1 VTKIR
6 TAGVYDI
13 PADQYHADCVEG
25 GSLSSSG
32 ARKLLP
38 PSCPALFKAWRDGQ
52 LVEEAEHFDV
62 GRAAHALVLG
72 VGDPIR
78 VIDAD
83 DWRSKAAR
91 EQRDE
96 ARANGETPVLA
107 GQWAEIE
114 AMATKL
120 REHPVAGGLLEAS
133 VGVAEQT
140 LVWRDEA
147 SGVWCRALVDWLCRW
162 VVDYKALRAVDP
174 DSMSKA
180 IANYGYNLQAAWYL
194 DGVRALGLD
203 VEPAFLFVAQM
214 KTPPYLVATY
224 QLSPDDIGRGQQ
236 LARKA
241 RDLYARCA
249 ERDEWPGYADH
260 QVLSVSMPV
269 WAQIQHDAAYQ
280 RGDLEPEGASL

>member
-1 VTKIR
+1 MLIDQP
-6 TAGVYDI
+6 GVYDI
-13 PADQYHADCVEG
+13 PADAYLRDPVAG
-25 GSLSSSG
+25 GSLSASG

-38 PSCPALFKAWRDGQ
+38 PSCPALFKAWRDGE

-62 GRAAHALVLG
+62 GRAAHTDVLG
-72 VGDPIR
+72 VGDPIA

-83 DWRSKAAR
+83 DWRTKAAR

-96 ARANGETPVLA
+96 ARANGYTPVLA
-107 GQWAEIE
+107 AQWAEIK
-114 AMATKL
+114 AMAAKL
-120 REHPVAGGLLEAS
+120 REHPIAGGLLEAS

-140 LVWRDEA
+140 LVWQDGP
-147 SGVWCRALVDWLCRW
+147 SGIWCRARLDWLCRW
-162 VVDYKALRAVDP
+162 VVDYKTARAIDP
-174 DSMSKA
+174 ES
-180 IANYGYNLQAAWYL
+180 IAKSIAAYGRHLSAAWYL
-194 DGVRALGLD
+194 DGVQALGLD
-203 VEPAFLFVAQM
+203 VEPAFLLITQM

-260 QVLSVSMPV
+260 RVLPVSLPT
-269 WAQIQHDAAYQ
+269 WAQIQHDAAYE
-280 RGDLEPEGASL
+280 RGDLEPEGAPL